1 MKNAKILFLAA
12 LLGSVSITQTS
23 CMGSFGLTNKVYG
36 WNKSLGGKWVNE
48 LVFLVLLIVPVY
60 EISFFIDGI
69 ILNSIEF
76 WTGSNPVSMKA
87 GDIEEQLVKGEDGTQ
102 YKITA
107 TQNQFAV
114 EALSGNQKGTV
125 EAMRFSP
132 ETNSWTL
139 IKNNNE
145 YEIATIQQR
154 SQNGDIVF
162 TTPFN
167 NNTQVANIHE
177 LAAGAFAAK

>member
-1 MKNAKILFLAA
+1 MKKMKILFLAA
-12 LLGSVSITQTS
+12 LLGSVSVTQTS
-23 CMGSFGLTNKVYG
+23 CMGSFGLTNKVYD
-36 WNKSLGGKWVNE
+36 WNKNIGGKWVNE

-87 GDIEEQLVKGEDGTQ
+87 GDVEEQLVKGEDGNQ

-107 TQNQFAV
+107 TKNQFAV
-114 EALSGNQKGTV
+114 EALTGDQKGAV

-139 IKNNNE
+139 IKNGSE
-145 YEIATIQQR
+145 YEVATIQER
-154 SQNGDIVF
+154 SENGDIVF
-162 TTPFN
+162 STPFN

-177 LAAGAFAAK
+177 STLDAFASK